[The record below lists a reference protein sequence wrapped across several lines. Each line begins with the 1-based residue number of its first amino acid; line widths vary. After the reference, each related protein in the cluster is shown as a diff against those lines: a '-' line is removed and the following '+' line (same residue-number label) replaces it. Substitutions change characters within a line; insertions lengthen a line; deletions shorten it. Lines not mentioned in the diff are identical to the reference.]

1 MSDDTGFLIFLG
13 VGVIVLV
20 LIVVFG
26 VLGSRRKKR
35 ATEPTFSARQSA
47 IGRQPFLES
56 SDLALD
62 DTRQEEIFRQRY
74 PIGGTLTLPVPDAEG
89 TSSERQV
96 EISRIGRSLRSG
108 WPQAKLG
115 LSVYF
120 REWENSEFPASF
132 PVKGTDRIVA
142 VTLDAEGVAAL
153 DAASAVVW
161 SSPWERLLFSNG
173 PDLVLGDGASR
184 TVRLEH
190 AHADAA
196 LEELVVKYGTLKQM
210 HF

>member
-1 MSDDTGFLIFLG
+1 MSDDTGILLFLAAG
-13 VGVIVLV
+13 VLV
-20 LIVVFG
+20 LILIVVFG

-56 SDLALD
+56 SDLTLD

-74 PIGGTLTLPVPDAEG
+74 AIGGTFTLPVTDAAG
-89 TSSERQV
+89 TSTNRQV
-96 EISRIGRSLRSG
+96 EISRIGRSLRAG

-120 REWENSEFPASF
+120 REWEQSEFPASF
-132 PVKGTDRIVA
+132 AVKGSDRIVA
-142 VTLDAEGVAAL
+142 VSLDADGITAL

-184 TVRLEH
+184 TVRLEYRD
-190 AHADAA
+190 ADAA
-196 LEELVVKYGTLKQM
+196 LEELIVKYGTLKQM